1 MSIGPFDPTAG
12 DYGSLDYTDPFG
24 DTTADIDKATV
35 PAKVSGGN
43 VGISPIT
50 MQDAVSIPA
59 EEQST
64 DIVWTPELGMTQGQ
78 VDRLNNMSEEDTAA
92 IASLGGVS
100 TTSGVGPFSDGY
112 ETSYQDLM
120 ASFTVP
126 DNVSEMSYDEIAS
139 LRDDALAQYQ
149 GSANEYGL
157 INWEGAMHGA
167 AVQAVFDPL
176 LFGAKYKAGDY
187 KTVTD
192 RTGQYEFPDIGS
204 FMMGSTADAAKLSQ
218 LNSDSPEPGGVEAAR
233 QEYLNYLSTE
243 NLGDG
248 DVYGYNKNIQLARN
262 AIYAKYGVLGS
273 DEWKNPDFNL
283 GGTTGSGEIS
293 ERMRQEQIDE
303 LTSAFASNE
312 NAIDAIREYSGISD
326 YVPANYAEGRP
337 RKIAEHSGYH
347 LTDEKYNEFYS
358 LLKPLA
364 DEFDIQNNG
373 LNFNKFYSDPLVAS
387 IVKEYGF
394 NPYRSTKDGS
404 QYVFDPRSN
413 REVRTYEAK
422 YSLSDDVFNAIKIAG
437 IAVAGAAL
445 GGAIG
450 GAIFGGGTGAG
461 AGAAGGTAGA
471 AGGTAGAGAGAGA
484 GVAGSTVTVAATP
497 SLVGSVSTALG
508 KAAINTAISGAI
520 TEFTGG
526 DFEFNAENFIA
537 SAVTSGLSEYSNSVR
552 AAADTA
558 YEALNTVG
566 LPPVGAMES
575 YATLNTQANIL
586 DAVSN
591 TASAVNA
598 IESGDY
604 LGAFNSVFELS
615 TSALSGFE
623 TSGVDVIA
631 TFKDSAM
638 DYVSAFATDTFGTE
652 GEWFGANVDDLT
664 NGVMDYAQRVMNGD
678 DPVDALGSALTEYA
692 KNGGSLGVAG
702 ESARDFIE
710 QAGGAFYDNVI
721 KPVGDALANGY
732 ETVANLIPDNIDTP
746 EGVKALEDAAR
757 TAGSNVEDAV
767 REAGEVIDDNIT
779 QPVKEVVEEAYESI
793 PNPEF
798 AGDVDLPE
806 VDVDL
811 PEVDVPEV
819 AVDLPDVDLPGID
832 LPSLGLNS
840 SSGELVDS
848 DFTGTNIPR
857 IQQVEEAELFG
868 YTDYLNK
875 LLRG

>member
-1 MSIGPFDPTAG
+1 
-12 DYGSLDYTDPFG
+12 L
-24 DTTADIDKATV
+24 
-35 PAKVSGGN
+35 
-43 VGISPIT
+43 
-50 MQDAVSIPA
+50 
-59 EEQST
+59 
-64 DIVWTPELGMTQGQ
+64 
-78 VDRLNNMSEEDTAA
+78 
-92 IASLGGVS
+92 
-100 TTSGVGPFSDGY
+100 
-112 ETSYQDLM
+112 
-120 ASFTVP
+120 
-126 DNVSEMSYDEIAS
+126 
-139 LRDDALAQYQ
+139 AL
-149 GSANEYGL
+149 
-157 INWEGAMHGA
+157 
-167 AVQAVFDPL
+167 
-176 LFGAKYKAGDY
+176 
-187 KTVTD
+187 
-192 RTGQYEFPDIGS
+192 
-204 FMMGSTADAAKLSQ
+204 
-218 LNSDSPEPGGVEAAR
+218 
-233 QEYLNYLSTE
+233 
-243 NLGDG
+243 
-248 DVYGYNKNIQLARN
+248 
-262 AIYAKYGVLGS
+262 
-273 DEWKNPDFNL
+273 
-283 GGTTGSGEIS
+283 
-293 ERMRQEQIDE
+293 
-303 LTSAFASNE
+303 
-312 NAIDAIREYSGISD
+312 
-326 YVPANYAEGRP
+326 
-337 RKIAEHSGYH
+337 
-347 LTDEKYNEFYS
+347 
-358 LLKPLA
+358 
-364 DEFDIQNNG
+364 
-373 LNFNKFYSDPLVAS
+373 
-387 IVKEYGF
+387 
-394 NPYRSTKDGS
+394 
-404 QYVFDPRSN
+404 
-413 REVRTYEAK
+413 
-422 YSLSDDVFNAIKIAG
+422 
-437 IAVAGAAL
+437 
-445 GGAIG
+445 
-450 GAIFGGGTGAG
+450 
-461 AGAAGGTAGA
+461 
-471 AGGTAGAGAGAGA
+471 
-484 GVAGSTVTVAATP
+484 
-497 SLVGSVSTALG
+497 
-508 KAAINTAISGAI
+508 
-520 TEFTGG
+520 
-526 DFEFNAENFIA
+526 
-537 SAVTSGLSEYSNSVR
+537 
-552 AAADTA
+552 
-558 YEALNTVG
+558 
-566 LPPVGAMES
+566 ES

-598 IESGDY
+598 IESGNY

-631 TFKDSAM
+631 AFKDSAM
-638 DYVSAFATDTFGTE
+638 DYVSAFATDTFGAE